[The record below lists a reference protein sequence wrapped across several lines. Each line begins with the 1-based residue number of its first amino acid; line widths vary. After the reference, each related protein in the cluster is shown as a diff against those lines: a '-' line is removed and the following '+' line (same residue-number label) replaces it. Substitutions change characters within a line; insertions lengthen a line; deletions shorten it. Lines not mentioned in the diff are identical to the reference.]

1 MRELLDINNRRN
13 VARPQGFYGMIAQ
26 LRDWLP
32 DPIGGIYWVFLD
44 NAYTSAYVP
53 IYAGTQEIATCY
65 KNFDPTTY
73 DRGSAC
79 WAIDF
84 VDNLLYLKWQEAV
97 KDVWEVRDPFEERL
111 FSERDS
117 VDSEAVKLYKENPD
131 KALEYVTRYSKERMN
146 EVLEIYNGLHDRL
159 IVKYSNSR

>member
-1 MRELLDINNRRN
+1 M
-13 VARPQGFYGMIAQ
+13 
-26 LRDWLP
+26 
-32 DPIGGIYWVFLD
+32 D

-53 IYAGTQEIATCY
+53 IYAGTQEIADCY

-73 DRGSAC
+73 NNRSVC

-97 KDVWEVRDPFEERL
+97 QDLWEVRDPFEQRL
-111 FSERDS
+111 FDERERI
-117 VDSEAVKLYKENPD
+117 DSEALRLYNREPE
-131 KALEYVTRYSKERMN
+131 KALDYLTDYTRANMM
-146 EVLEIYNGLHDRL
+146 EVLHMYNDLHDKL